1 MSKQSPIYSKLKLKK
16 IFQLSINST
25 IKLIYWLTSLPQMRK
40 AILWGFIILLLS
52 FTVFAD
58 ELKITD
64 IDAVVNGILIN
75 NIDENHIDLEV
86 RSGDEVTLMIEFE
99 NEHSPST
106 NIDIQIL
113 DLFVS
118 VDDSNLVSE
127 SMNFDIDAGEE
138 VTRKVTFIVPN
149 MDDNAYNLKIEV
161 DGEDDDNEKQEA
173 VEFVNLI
180 MKKDKNV
187 FVEKLKKSTNQV
199 ITTSTSD
206 AKSGVR
212 VIFTENPYSN
222 VKKRESPQFQYLQ
235 ISLIVFIILIILIFL
250 LLIIHKINKSWR
262 ML

>member
-1 MSKQSPIYSKLKLKK
+1 
-16 IFQLSINST
+16 
-25 IKLIYWLTSLPQMRK
+25 MRK

-64 IDAVVNGILIN
+64 IDAVVNGILKN

-250 LLIIHKINKSWR
+250 LLIIHKINKS
-262 ML
+262 

>member
-1 MSKQSPIYSKLKLKK
+1 
-16 IFQLSINST
+16 
-25 IKLIYWLTSLPQMRK
+25 MRK

-250 LLIIHKINKSWR
+250 LLIIHKINKS
-262 ML
+262 

>member
-1 MSKQSPIYSKLKLKK
+1 
-16 IFQLSINST
+16 
-25 IKLIYWLTSLPQMRK
+25 MRK

-250 LLIIHKINKSWR
+250 LLIIHMINKS
-262 ML
+262 